1 MFDLSPDER
10 LTAWAD
16 LRRNLDTSKNPLE
29 QLIEFWDHPPYVPYN
44 RNVDPFNQRSWPTP
58 WEIVI
63 ENKYD
68 DFTKVLMMAW
78 TLKLTSKFKDAKVE
92 IKTYADIEKN
102 REYNLLYVD
111 DSVVINYVDNC
122 LSTVDDIPDSFRL
135 ENLIEVSMPR

>member
-16 LRRNLDTSKNPLE
+16 LRRDLDTSKNPLE

-44 RNVDPFNQRSWPTP
+44 RNVDPYNQRSWPTP

-68 DFTKVLMMAW
+68 DFTKVLMMGW
-78 TLKLTSKFKDAKVE
+78 TLKLTDKFKESKVE

-102 REYNLLYVD
+102 REYNLLHVD

-122 LSTVDDIPDSFRL
+122 LSTIDDIPDSFRL
-135 ENLIEVSMPR
+135 ENLIEVNRPR

>member
-16 LRRNLDTSKNPLE
+16 LRRDLDTSKKPLE

-44 RNVDPFNQRSWPTP
+44 RNVDPYNQRSWPTP

-68 DFTKVLMMAW
+68 DFTKVLMMGW
-78 TLKLTSKFKDAKVE
+78 TLKLTSKFRDAKVE

-122 LSTVDDIPDSFRL
+122 LSKVDDIPDSFRL
-135 ENLIEVSMPR
+135 ENLIEVSRPR

>member
-16 LRRNLDTSKNPLE
+16 LRRDLDTSKKPLE

-44 RNVDPFNQRSWPTP
+44 RNVDPYNQRSWPTP

-78 TLKLTSKFKDAKVE
+78 TLKLTDKFKDSKVE
-92 IKTYADIEKN
+92 IKTYADMDKN
-102 REYNLLYVD
+102 RQYNLLYVN

-122 LSTVDDIPDSFRL
+122 LSTVNDIPDSFKL
-135 ENLIEVSMPR
+135 ENLIEVSRPR

>member
-16 LRRNLDTSKNPLE
+16 LRRDLDTSKNPLE

-68 DFTKVLMMAW
+68 DFTKVLMMGW

-135 ENLIEVSMPR
+135 ENLIEVNRPR

>member
-16 LRRNLDTSKNPLE
+16 LRHDLDTSKNPLE

-44 RNVDPFNQRSWPTP
+44 RNVDPYNQRSWPTP

-78 TLKLTSKFKDAKVE
+78 TLKLTDKFKDSKIE

-102 REYNLLYVD
+102 RQYNLLYVD

-122 LSTVDDIPDSFRL
+122 LSVVDDIPDSFRL
-135 ENLIEVSMPR
+135 ENLIEVSRPR

>member
-122 LSTVDDIPDSFRL
+122 LSKADDIPDSFRL
-135 ENLIEVSMPR
+135 ENLIEVSRPR

>member
-135 ENLIEVSMPR
+135 ENLIEVSRPR

>member
-16 LRRNLDTSKNPLE
+16 LRRDLDTSKKPLE

-44 RNVDPFNQRSWPTP
+44 RNVDPYNQRSWPTP

-78 TLKLTSKFKDAKVE
+78 TLKLTDKFKDSKVE
-92 IKTYADIEKN
+92 IKTYADMDKN
-102 REYNLLYVD
+102 RQYNLLYVNE
-111 DSVVINYVDNC
+111 SVVINYVDNC
-122 LSTVDDIPDSFRL
+122 LSTVNDIPDSFKL
-135 ENLIEVSMPR
+135 ENLIEVSRPR